1 MVCSR
6 MHSFLQLLLTPSRGM
21 NLWRAAHLEDQA
33 TPHKVEYRRGAA
45 VIALAPHSEGEGGAL
60 IVHVMQLAGCTGRFA
75 LQPCSRPSTGSAV
88 CLLPAEKRLAGDTRP
103 AAGPKICCAPGASFL
118 GLSVTLLMRRTS
130 EAGASTLCAQQC
142 ATRRRVHQSAR
153 CTLKVWQPVLAAL
166 PPQAS
171 TALQS

>member
-1 MVCSR
+1 

-45 VIALAPHSEGEGGAL
+45 VIALAPHSEGEGGAP

-103 AAGPKICCAPGASFL
+103 PAGPKICCAPGASFL

>member
-1 MVCSR
+1 

-88 CLLPAEKRLAGDTRP
+88 CLCQLKSGWQGTPGLQQARRSAVRQALAFWGY
-103 AAGPKICCAPGASFL
+103 
-118 GLSVTLLMRRTS
+118 
-130 EAGASTLCAQQC
+130 Q
-142 ATRRRVHQSAR
+142 
-153 CTLKVWQPVLAAL
+153 
-166 PPQAS
+166 
-171 TALQS
+171 